1 MNTSLEHLP
10 DSKRQALKWALD
22 IIQEMV
28 APDMLILF
36 GSYARGDWVEELA
49 DDGVHYQ
56 YQSDFD
62 LLAVVKNEHTATKIE
77 RKKSLR
83 DRLNRELKTPV
94 SLIAEDIQFV
104 NRGISKG
111 QYFYTDI
118 LREGIL
124 LHNTGKLQL
133 ASPKALHPNE
143 RKQLA
148 EEDFEYWITNANK
161 YKEYSD
167 IAYGKNDYNESAF
180 FLHQATE
187 RLYGTILLVF
197 TRYKP
202 STRDLEKLSHRV
214 ASVEPRFLPIFPQ
227 GTQQERNRFELLRK
241 AYVDARYKPSYTIS
255 AEELQWLA
263 ARVQQLQQL
272 TEKLCN
278 EKIQSYAAQANSS
291 E

>member
-1 MNTSLEHLP
+1 MKTSLAHLP
-10 DSKRQALKWALD
+10 ENKRQALQWAVD
-22 IIQEMV
+22 IIQEM
-28 APDMLILF
+28 ATPDMLILF

-62 LLAVVKNEHTATKIE
+62 LLAVVKNEHAATKIE

-104 NRGISKG
+104 NRRISKG

-124 LHNTGKLQL
+124 LHDSGKLAL
-133 ASPKALHPNE
+133 ATPNVLHNNE

-148 EEDFEYWITNANK
+148 EEDFEYWFTNA
-161 YKEYSD
+161 KEYFLDFKSPFD
-167 IAYGKNDYNESAF
+167 RGNYNNAAF
-180 FLHQATE
+180 LLHQVAE
-187 RLYGTILLVF
+187 RLYSTILLVF

-202 STRDLEKLSHRV
+202 STHDLGKLSHRV
-214 ASVEPRFLPIFPQ
+214 ASVEPQFLPIFPQ
-227 GTQQERNRFELLRK
+227 GTEEERKRFELLRK

-255 AEELQWLA
+255 AEQLQWLA
-263 ARVQQLQQL
+263 ERVQRLQQL
-272 TEKLCN
+272 TEKLCK
-278 EKIQSYAAQANSS
+278 EKISSYGEQPNHKG
-291 E
+291 